1 MLPLYISLIL
11 IKCRKTE
18 KVTQKHRTLSNYPKL
33 HPKFT
38 AKPPTLTLQNLK
50 IPSIENHASIL
61 YNIISTKMGG
71 ETMKARILIVE
82 DDVYLR
88 EGLEELLTK
97 ESYKPISAKNCAEA
111 KALFK
116 EDTFDL
122 IILDVMLPDGSGLDL
137 CSFIRSTSV
146 DVPILFLTA
155 CDEEFQIV
163 RGLDAGADDYVTKPF
178 RLLELLSRIR
188 ALLRRKT
195 TTTTYQFGDIIVDI
209 SNMTVKKDGET
220 LFLTPTEFQIL
231 SALIQNNGV
240 IVTRT
245 SLLQRI
251 WDSDGN
257 FIDDN
262 TLSVHISRLRDK
274 IGANHIATIRGTG
287 YRWEE

>member
-1 MLPLYISLIL
+1 
-11 IKCRKTE
+11 
-18 KVTQKHRTLSNYPKL
+18 
-33 HPKFT
+33 
-38 AKPPTLTLQNLK
+38 
-50 IPSIENHASIL
+50 
-61 YNIISTKMGG
+61 
-71 ETMKARILIVE
+71 MKAKILLVE

-88 EGLEELLTK
+88 EGLCELL
-97 ESYKPISAKNCAEA
+97 
-111 KALFK
+111 LK
-116 EDTFDL
+116 EDYEPVSACNCKEGRKLFTEDSFDL
-122 IILDVMLPDGSGLDL
+122 IMLDVMLPDGNGIDL
-137 CSFIRSTSV
+137 CTFIRSSGS

-178 RLLELLSRIR
+178 RLLELLSRVR

-195 TTTTYQFGDIIVDI
+195 VSVTYQSGNISVDI

-231 SALIQNNGV
+231 SVLIQNNGV

-245 SLLQRI
+245 ALLQRI

-274 IGANHIATIRGTG
+274 IGAKHITTVRGTG

>member
-1 MLPLYISLIL
+1 
-11 IKCRKTE
+11 
-18 KVTQKHRTLSNYPKL
+18 
-33 HPKFT
+33 
-38 AKPPTLTLQNLK
+38 
-50 IPSIENHASIL
+50 
-61 YNIISTKMGG
+61 
-71 ETMKARILIVE
+71 MKAKILLVE
-82 DDVYLR
+82 DDIYLR

-97 ESYKPISAKNCAEA
+97 ESYEPICARNCTEA
-111 KALFK
+111 KTFFG
-116 EDTFDL
+116 EDSFDL
-122 IILDVMLPDGSGLDL
+122 VILDVMLPDGNGLDL
-137 CSFIRSTSV
+137 CSYIRSTSA

-163 RGLDAGADDYVTKPF
+163 RGLDAGADDYVSKPF

-195 TTTTYQFGDIIVDI
+195 VNTTYQFGDVVIDI
-209 SNMTVKKDGET
+209 TNMTVKKCGEN

-231 SALIQNNGV
+231 TALVKNSGV
-240 IVTRT
+240 IITRT

-274 IGANHIATIRGTG
+274 VGAKHIVTVRGTG

>member
-1 MLPLYISLIL
+1 
-11 IKCRKTE
+11 
-18 KVTQKHRTLSNYPKL
+18 
-33 HPKFT
+33 
-38 AKPPTLTLQNLK
+38 
-50 IPSIENHASIL
+50 
-61 YNIISTKMGG
+61 
-71 ETMKARILIVE
+71 MKAKILLVE

-88 EGLEELLTK
+88 EGLCELL
-97 ESYKPISAKNCAEA
+97 
-111 KALFK
+111 LK
-116 EDTFDL
+116 EDYEPVSSCNCKEGRRLFTEDSFDL
-122 IILDVMLPDGSGLDL
+122 VILDVMLPNGSGLDI
-137 CSFIRSTSV
+137 CGYIRSTGA

-195 TTTTYQFGDIIVDI
+195 ATTTYQFGNILVDI

-220 LFLTPTEFQIL
+220 LFLTPTEFHIL